1 MKIIDFLVGLFKMY
15 KLVVVANSETD
26 YYIDTIQ
33 NYYAK
38 GNTYD
43 VTKYIDF
50 SKYEVERGTI
60 YNTISFKFEEPQT
73 ILNEQYLKNNAVGYG
88 EEDLKLYTDST
99 KTELLDGG
107 TYEIELPF
115 EQIVYERLYNIA
127 EENQLTRIQYGAIID
142 ENLSPANPKA
152 HLHYTSLANISGNT
166 LAFRN
171 DAGVKTE
178 LFGTLVT
185 PLHGNFF
192 LNPAYTTTFDDS
204 FSTWTLSK
212 FTNNLY
218 TNHFKSYIDDIFNIK
233 KRSFKFK
240 GQVPLH
246 ILSKLALND
255 ALFIKGNYYRMNSYS
270 YDLLTQS
277 TEFDLVNLASAD
289 AIINPVRFST
299 SSIYVGRQAINKYE
313 QLINTAEA
321 LPSKLDMGGGTSWV
335 TLDLSATVPNLLEIA
350 FDENVSG
357 IDREMMLEI
366 TVGGQ
371 TARLYLYQYD
381 GGLRVD
387 TDLITV
393 DNDIITTDNG

>member
-1 MKIIDFLVGLFKMY
+1 M
-15 KLVVVANSETD
+15 
-26 YYIDTIQ
+26 
-33 NYYAK
+33 
-38 GNTYD
+38 
-43 VTKYIDF
+43 
-50 SKYEVERGTI
+50 
-60 YNTISFKFEEPQT
+60 
-73 ILNEQYLKNNAVGYG
+73 
-88 EEDLKLYTDST
+88 
-99 KTELLDGG
+99 
-107 TYEIELPF
+107 
-115 EQIVYERLYNIA
+115 
-127 EENQLTRIQYGAIID
+127 
-142 ENLSPANPKA
+142 
-152 HLHYTSLANISGNT
+152 
-166 LAFRN
+166 
-171 DAGVKTE
+171 
-178 LFGTLVT
+178 T